1 MPVAF
6 LMKVSVAIPCAGA
19 ACTFIC
25 ETTGVR
31 QDAPHSVSGAAG
43 VAGSHMAGHIVLTGR
58 AKDTIV
64 LSSGENVEPGPIEDA
79 CAASTYIQHMV
90 LLGQDQRMLGA
101 LVMPAK
107 EAFDE
112 LESVKGDAPCPP
124 QPKPLLM
131 RYLFK
136 CGAHRTHLVLMPMCT
151 VMPWPCAA

>member
-1 MPVAF
+1 MTRHLVW
-6 LMKVSVAIPCAGA
+6 GA
-19 ACTFIC
+19 LLPLCPHGTPR
-25 ETTGVR
+25 ETLLGLI
-31 QDAPHSVSGAAG
+31 QLCLAGAAG

-79 CAASTYIQHMV
+79 CTASTYIQHMV

-112 LESVKGDAPCPP
+112 LESVKGAAARLTWLQLC
-124 QPKPLLM
+124 
-131 RYLFK
+131 
-136 CGAHRTHLVLMPMCT
+136 CGGVGEAREPSCFG
-151 VMPWPCAA
+151 